1 MGCFSIF
8 DRTSTVYRSVPS
20 QAANTTLPQ
29 LSPHAM
35 NVNASFL
42 PYHRDSQEYLQ
53 AFPDISNNKY
63 VCHLEKKTVSNAIGS
78 WPHVESQEESNVCA
92 RRPPAGLLCVVGVL
106 VWGNVGAHGKDVSQ
120 LERYRRRCVVF
131 PSYALPC
138 KRWIHLW
145 SCFVSL
151 SFMAF
156 INSYTFSC
164 LLVHWSSKSDK
175 IVHISVKVTGHKE
188 GHAQTR

>member
-1 MGCFSIF
+1 MIKICVLALRGAFPYLTERQQFIFLFPLFSGSSQ
-8 DRTSTVYRSVPS
+8 TPPS
-20 QAANTTLPQ
+20 PS

-35 NVNASFL
+35 NVNASFF

-63 VCHLEKKTVSNAIGS
+63 VCRLEKKMVSNVIGS
-78 WPHVESQEESNVCA
+78 WPHVESQKESDVCA

-120 LERYRRRCVVF
+120 LERHRRRCAVF

-138 KRWIHLW
+138 KR
-145 SCFVSL
+145 
-151 SFMAF
+151 
-156 INSYTFSC
+156 
-164 LLVHWSSKSDK
+164 
-175 IVHISVKVTGHKE
+175 
-188 GHAQTR
+188 